1 VEKLNSSTFRGIYH
15 RICFDFSVYSS
26 GLYLPVTMKTAA
38 KTENYQASSYLN
50 KLSYLALYV
59 LFVTMIFSVLIS
71 RFELQQQVDWILVGI
86 YKMLAALSFFFFIV
100 IDSEVNRFKSRAM
113 PIGFLLGFVALM
125 LMTCSFIFVIPGQ
138 WSWYLAGI
146 MLIAAYMVNAYGLTI
161 WTRHH
166 AKKQQ
171 AMLHESMTDE
181 LTGLFN
187 RRAFA
192 INSARELKFS
202 TSSNSDFSVLILD
215 IDDFKPINDQY
226 GHAVGDQ
233 ILQQLS
239 QLMCHYVRSADS
251 VYRWGGEEFV
261 ILMPVTGLFEANK
274 VAQKLISKVAD
285 TTFQVDYDKF
295 LKMTISIGLA
305 QWVEDES
312 LVNDTLKRA
321 DKALYKAK
329 ENGKNNVVV
338 ADYVDSHNPVM
349 ITKKAEEQ
357 LKSAYE

>member
-1 VEKLNSSTFRGIYH
+1 MNKSLIQKKPN
-15 RICFDFSVYSS
+15 
-26 GLYLPVTMKTAA
+26 
-38 KTENYQASSYLN
+38 AS
-50 KLSYLALYV
+50 KLSYLALYLV
-59 LFVTMIFSVLIS
+59 LTVFIFVVLYYSFDYQTHI
-71 RFELQQQVDWILVGI
+71 DWGLVVI
-86 YKMLAALSFFFFIV
+86 YKTLAVMSFYFFIINDV
-100 IDSEVNRFKSRAM
+100 GRRHFKNLTM
-113 PIGFLLGFVALM
+113 PISFILAFVALM
-125 LMTCSFIFVIPGQ
+125 LITFSFVFDITNRWVLYM
-138 WSWYLAGI
+138 SGI
-146 MLIAAYMVNAYGLTI
+146 LLIIGCVFGAYGLTS
-161 WTRHH
+161 WVKHL

-171 AMLHESMTDE
+171 AILYESMTDE

-192 INSARELKFS
+192 VNSSRELKFS
-202 TSSNSDFSVLILD
+202 NSSDSDFSVLILD
-215 IDDFKPINDQY
+215 IDDFKAVNDVH
-226 GHAVGDQ
+226 GHAAGDR
-233 ILQQLS
+233 ILQLLS
-239 QLMCHYVRSADS
+239 ELLKHYVRSSDS

-261 ILMPVTGLFEANK
+261 VLMPVTGLFEANK
-274 VAQKLISKVAD
+274 VAQKLVKKVAENAFEIKND
-285 TTFQVDYDKF
+285 LK